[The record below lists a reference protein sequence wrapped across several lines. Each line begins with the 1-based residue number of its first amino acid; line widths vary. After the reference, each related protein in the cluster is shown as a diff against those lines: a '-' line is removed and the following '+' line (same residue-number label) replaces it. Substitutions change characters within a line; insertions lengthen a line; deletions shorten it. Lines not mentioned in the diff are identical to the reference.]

1 MPLTKFE
8 KQTIILNQF
17 ERTVRNAQ
25 RSTVPSFTERELAA
39 SAEKNAKFAAKAK
52 PAAPRISLYNPAN
65 PLNGF
70 AGKRKV
76 DKIAI
81 LEKIKADKKASK

>member
-1 MPLTKFE
+1 MALTKFE

-17 ERTVRNAQ
+17 DRVIRNAN
-25 RSTVPSFTERELAA
+25 RSTEPSFIEKEMAR
-39 SAEKNAKFAAKAK
+39 SAKMK
-52 PAAPRISLYNPAN
+52 PANKTPQARISFYQPDN

-81 LEKIKADKKASK
+81 LEKIKADKKAAK

>member
-1 MPLTKFE
+1 MSST
-8 KQTIILNQF
+8 TIRFDKESRVLSQF

-25 RSTVPSFTERELAA
+25 RSSVPTFTERELAY
-39 SAEKNAKFAAKAK
+39 SANRKAPK
-52 PAAPRISLYNPAN
+52 PQPARISFYNPNN

-76 DKIAI
+76 DQIAI
-81 LEKIKADKKASK
+81 LEKIKADKKAAK